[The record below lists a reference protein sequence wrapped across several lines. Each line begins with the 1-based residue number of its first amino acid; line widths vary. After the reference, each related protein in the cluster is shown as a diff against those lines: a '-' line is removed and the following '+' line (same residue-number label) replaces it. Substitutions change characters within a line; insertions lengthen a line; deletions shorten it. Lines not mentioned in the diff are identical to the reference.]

1 MQEMG
6 NNKYTDD
13 FNGKIDLRELFF
25 ILIKG
30 KWIITY
36 ATIIVLLIGFTYS
49 LFLPDLYESEALLAP
64 VDESTSLSSV
74 ALSQYSGLAGLAGI
88 NLPAQEIG
96 GNHKK
101 AIELIGSLNFFE
113 KNILPN
119 IFLPDLM
126 AVKSWDNK
134 ENKII
139 YDDSIY
145 QNISNTW
152 VRDFSYPQKLI
163 PSAQESFE
171 IFKDHNLNISENKKS
186 GYVSCVYKT
195 SISTSC

>member
-1 MQEMG
+1 MG

-25 ILIKG
+25 ILIEG

-126 AVKSWDNK
+126 AVKSWNNK

-145 QNISNTW
+145 QNN
-152 VRDFSYPQKLI
+152 
-163 PSAQESFE
+163 
-171 IFKDHNLNISENKKS
+171 
-186 GYVSCVYKT
+186 
-195 SISTSC
+195 